1 MSFSYLYKNYL
12 TGSLVLIFFSFLAH
26 FFIFERY
33 SVAPDDYQF
42 FLMKGEGLGFF
53 LLHPDR
59 PLQYVWAQ
67 IQNFLVGYNS
77 FRGLIL
83 IFLTSSL
90 TLISSFLLIRVLIK
104 DNLVSFIVALIY
116 LLLTYKL
123 EIFHYPINSHVNI
136 ASSLYIFSLF
146 FFIKYFEQCSYK
158 YLLTSFSF
166 YLLGLFWYE
175 VGFFLPLIMFV
186 YVFLFKNELI
196 FKKELMLF
204 GYSLLF
210 LALFYSVYRITGAF
224 GFSPAM
230 AGRSI
235 SFNTIPQGIQDVF
248 HIFLGRSSIRSMIY
262 GFYLFFRMDSLI
274 IFLTLFANLVTVGVL
289 YSVLKDIQYSV
300 IDKKI
305 IIFSLILIFFTVIPN
320 ILVGSIGGRNTIIS
334 SVGVSFLV
342 FYMLLFF
349 KKFSRFLITSF
360 IFFSLIIGQGNAWA
374 QVVSSKINGSVF
386 NFLLENQEKISR
398 SEYVLF
404 DTKSFADNI
413 NHSFLSREYNV
424 LNTYYGA
431 QAFEDW
437 GLQSMVYIS
446 QLNKDKKP
454 TVFVSTSDIINEKG
468 LLKFYISNLSGY
480 RDIEKKGIQISENNT
495 FTVDYDLVFKEK
507 LESKF
512 KDIL

>member
-1 MSFSYLYKNYL
+1 M
-12 TGSLVLIFFSFLAH
+12 FF
-26 FFIFERY
+26 
-33 SVAPDDYQF
+33 
-42 FLMKGEGLGFF
+42 
-53 LLHPDR
+53 
-59 PLQYVWAQ
+59 
-67 IQNFLVGYNS
+67 
-77 FRGLIL
+77 
-83 IFLTSSL
+83 
-90 TLISSFLLIRVLIK
+90 
-104 DNLVSFIVALIY
+104 
-116 LLLTYKL
+116 
-123 EIFHYPINSHVNI
+123 
-136 ASSLYIFSLF
+136 
-146 FFIKYFEQCSYK
+146 
-158 YLLTSFSF
+158 
-166 YLLGLFWYE
+166 
-175 VGFFLPLIMFV
+175 

-204 GYSLLF
+204 GYSLLI
-210 LALFYSVYRITGAF
+210 LALFYGVYRITGAF